1 MRSYLFLTT
10 TAMTFEG
17 TITYISDEQLIGEK
31 QLPKISFV
39 IEEISDR
46 EYKSSIMIEIIGEK
60 IELIKPYKVGD
71 TIKAYLN
78 FRASEYNGRR
88 YNRVGARKVEPMSAG
103 SSSSSS
109 SSSSND
115 DLPF

>member
-1 MRSYLFLTT
+1 
-10 TAMTFEG
+10 MTFEG

-39 IEEISDR
+39 LEELTDR
-46 EYKSSIMIEIIGEK
+46 EYKSSIMIEILGEK
-60 IELIKPYKVGD
+60 ISLIKPYKVGD
-71 TIKAYLN
+71 TIKAHLN
-78 FRASEYNGRR
+78 FKASEYNGRR
-88 YNRVGARKVEPMSAG
+88 YNRIGMRKVENATGG
-103 SSSSSS
+103 STGGSS